1 MNIYILGRALT
12 PSLHIMKQTPN
23 IKRPKR
29 RAWTAQAAYEVAQ
42 PPCSRSVDE
51 GGSEFAPVDV
61 FFCFGFASCIK
72 TPHPFPL
79 AFGSVRRTPGDRI
92 KKSTALTRA
101 MSAQ

>member
-1 MNIYILGRALT
+1 
-12 PSLHIMKQTPN
+12 MKKHNPN

-42 PPCSRSVDE
+42 PPCSRSTCE
-51 GGSEFAPVDV
+51 GTPLAPAV
-61 FFCFGFASCIK
+61 FFGFASCIK
-72 TPHPFPL
+72 TPHPVPW